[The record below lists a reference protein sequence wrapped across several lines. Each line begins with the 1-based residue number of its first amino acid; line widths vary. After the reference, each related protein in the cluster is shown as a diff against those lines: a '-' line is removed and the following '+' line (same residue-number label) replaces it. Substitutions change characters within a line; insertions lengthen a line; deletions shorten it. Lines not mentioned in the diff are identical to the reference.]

1 MSDSKGSVGTGVAL
15 KVAATLAFAGM
26 NALIKASSERFGVTE
41 IVFFRSV
48 FAILV
53 LLVWLWRRGEL
64 PHSLSTQRP
73 VGHIGRSIAGSG
85 GMFAAFIVLAILPL
99 ADATA
104 FTFVTPLLVVPLA
117 AFTLGEIVK
126 PYRWAAVFVGF
137 AGVLVM
143 LSDHLG
149 EGAARENAEVGVI
162 VALIGA
168 LSAAVAMIQT
178 RRLTYS
184 EATGAIV
191 FYFSCV
197 TTALGAALLLA
208 AALWPAWAP
217 GAGLAATQVFVVPG
231 FEEFAML
238 ATIGVLG
245 GVGQILMTHSY
256 RFADA
261 SVIAAFDYVAM
272 IWAAILGL
280 AFFAEAPT
288 PRIVIGA
295 FVVAGAGLF
304 VLWREHRLRRIAAEA
319 DD

>member
-1 MSDSKGSVGTGVAL
+1 VSDSKGSVGTGVAL

-191 FYFSCV
+191 FYFSCAPRRSARRCCWRRRCGPPGRPAR
-197 TTALGAALLLA
+197 ALPRRRSSSFPASRNSRCWRRSACSAAS
-208 AALWPAWAP
+208 
-217 GAGLAATQVFVVPG
+217 GR
-231 FEEFAML
+231 
-238 ATIGVLG
+238 
-245 GVGQILMTHSY
+245 S
-256 RFADA
+256 
-261 SVIAAFDYVAM
+261 
-272 IWAAILGL
+272 
-280 AFFAEAPT
+280 
-288 PRIVIGA
+288 
-295 FVVAGAGLF
+295 
-304 VLWREHRLRRIAAEA
+304 
-319 DD
+319 